1 MLHNAQLHITP
12 TASACVF
19 PSAKMPTT
27 VPDSTGVILFDSC
40 GARFQM
46 KVIIVA
52 NEKLLGIG
60 MCKSGTHNIGSTE
73 DKSDGTLVHL
83 LLWEMS
89 SIEIWFKKMF

>member
-1 MLHNAQLHITP
+1 
-12 TASACVF
+12 
-19 PSAKMPTT
+19 MPTT

-40 GARFQM
+40 EARSQM
-46 KVIIVA
+46 KVIIA
-52 NEKLLGIG
+52 IEKLLGIG

-89 SIEIWFKKMF
+89 SIIISIIH